1 MRRNRR
7 DSGKGEN
14 LRYKTKPIATLL
26 TCALIGAAL
35 LLATGGLLA
44 DENTQKI
51 KLAWDPNN
59 EADLEG
65 YMIYYRCCL
74 SGPPYH
80 GTEAYEGDSPIIVY
94 VDDLKNPG
102 NPKFELTGLSKQ
114 NDYYFAVTAFDSAFN
129 ESAFSAEAST
139 ARSADSS
146 DLDSDSSSGS
156 TGGGGGGAG
165 CFIQSAAPLACWR

>member
-1 MRRNRR
+1 MK
-7 DSGKGEN
+7 GKTS
-14 LRYKTKPIATLL
+14 LTTTLL
-26 TCALIGAAL
+26 MCALIGAAL
-35 LLATGGLLA
+35 VFGNGSLLA
-44 DENTQKI
+44 DPNTQKI

-74 SGPPYH
+74 SGPPYQ

-94 VDDLKNPG
+94 LDDLKNPG

-114 NDYYFAVTAFDSAFN
+114 NDYYFAVTAFDSEFH

-139 ARSADSS
+139 ARSTNDPGDDPS
-146 DLDSDSSSGS
+146 SSSG
-156 TGGGGGGAG
+156 GGGG
-165 CFIQSAAPLACWR
+165 CFIQSAAPLACFR